1 MTLTLTLTLTLTAIV
16 IGFAMTALFLVVLL
30 ASRDMSGT
38 DHVDGSKADDAQEL
52 Q

>member
-1 MTLTLTLTLTLTAIV
+1 MTLTLTLTAIV

-30 ASRDMSGT
+30 ASRGMSGT